1 MKILKLIFSTLLSFS
16 LVFFQMNLLQA
27 KEKVTKLNVS
37 NTNYELVQETRR
49 NVVTFETDNIIH
61 KVIAN
66 KDTGVIYLDNMPIGN
81 YDLEIESPIKVARA
95 SSKNNPIK
103 MNFKVTIAGI
113 AAITAVLLSLPAL
126 TAAAASVGV
135 SMSLLKT
142 AVKTICG
149 KIIRYYGTISA
160 LERYTGSYY
169 VSGWISFELQR
180 KGTLSRYANK
190 KLYIKCK
197 ASIFSKSGT
206 YSLGSGGW
214 WSSTRPAY

>member
-1 MKILKLIFSTLLSFS
+1 MKILKLIFSTLLSFL

-37 NTNYELVQETRR
+37 NKNYELVQETRR
-49 NVVTFETDNIIH
+49 NVVTFEADNIIH

-81 YDLEIESPIKVARA
+81 YDLEIESPIKVACA

-103 MNFKVTIAGI
+103 NNFKVTIAGI

-126 TAAAASVGV
+126 TAAASVGV
-135 SMSLLKT
+135 SISLLKT
-142 AVKTICG
+142 AVKTICR

-160 LERYTGSYY
+160 LERYAGSYY
-169 VSGWISFELQR
+169 ESGWISFELQR
-180 KGTLSRYANK
+180 KITLSRYANK

-206 YSLGSGGW
+206 YSLGSEGW
-214 WSSTRPAY
+214 WSSTWPAY